1 MRNHRMSTAWVGLA
15 LIVAGGMLSA
25 GCATRNFVRN
35 YVEGQTAP
43 QREAIT
49 KLNGDVATVRVTA
62 DSANARSL
70 AAEQSARQAL
80 DEAAASRRLASK
92 IASGELK
99 YNVVQSDEIRFAFN
113 KFALDQV
120 SSAKLDELATLL
132 EQHPRYVLEI
142 TGNTDN
148 IGNDRY
154 NLRLGEERAE
164 TVRRY
169 LNDTHHVPLA
179 KMATISFGAGKPVAH
194 GEGASVRALNRRA
207 EIRVLEIQDTDLA
220 AVAKTE

>member
-1 MRNHRMSTAWVGLA
+1 MRNHRMSTAWIGVA
-15 LIVAGGMLSA
+15 LIVVGGTLSA
-25 GCATRNFVRN
+25 GCATKGFVRN

-49 KLNGDVATVRVTA
+49 RLDGDVAAVRVTA

-70 AAEQSARQAL
+70 AAEQSARLAM
-80 DEAAASRRLASK
+80 DEAAAARRLASK

-99 YNVVQSDEIRFAFN
+99 YNVVQSNEIRFAFN
-113 KFALDQV
+113 KFALDEV
-120 SSAKLDELATLL
+120 STAKLDELATLL

-148 IGNDRY
+148 VGSSRY
-154 NLRLGEERAE
+154 NLHLGEERAE

-169 LNDTHHVPLA
+169 LNDAHHVPLA
-179 KMATISFGAGKPVAH
+179 KMATISFGSGKPVAH

-220 AVAKTE
+220 AVARAE